1 LTIYVITYIFEL
13 DKRNIVHQEG
23 EKGMYY
29 ILERELKKKKITR
42 EMLAKELDISTS
54 TVSCKLNGKNE
65 FTLSECK
72 HILDY
77 LKFNGDIKE
86 LFQNA

>member
-1 LTIYVITYIFEL
+1 
-13 DKRNIVHQEG
+13 
-23 EKGMYY
+23 MYY

-54 TVSCKLNGKNE
+54 TVSCKLNGKMN
-65 FTLSECK
+65 LLYQNVN
-72 HILDY
+72 HILIY

>member
-1 LTIYVITYIFEL
+1 
-13 DKRNIVHQEG
+13 
-23 EKGMYY
+23 MYY

-54 TVSCKLNGKNE
+54 TVSCKLN
-65 FTLSECK
+65 
-72 HILDY
+72 
-77 LKFNGDIKE
+77 IKE

>member
-1 LTIYVITYIFEL
+1 
-13 DKRNIVHQEG
+13 
-23 EKGMYY
+23 MYY

-54 TVSCKLNGKNE
+54 TVSCKLNGTNE